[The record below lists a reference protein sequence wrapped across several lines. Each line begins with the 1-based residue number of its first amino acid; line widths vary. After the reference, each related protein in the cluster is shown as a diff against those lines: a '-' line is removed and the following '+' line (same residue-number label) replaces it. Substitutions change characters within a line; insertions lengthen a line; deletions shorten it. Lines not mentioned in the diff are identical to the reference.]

1 MPIPTPAIATVAT
14 AMLTPTMIP
23 VLLPPWSICISP
35 SISKEEEDWL
45 EEVSVELLGV
55 ESLEVDGT
63 GSSEVGGVGGVG
75 GT

>member
-1 MPIPTPAIATVAT
+1 
-14 AMLTPTMIP
+14 MLTPTMIP

-45 EEVSVELLGV
+45 EEDSVELLGV
-55 ESLEVDGT
+55 